1 MKFTVEIDLDW
12 IEEDSTIDAE
22 VKHQIMAS
30 VEGKVLKKLQDE
42 VLSSAKEK
50 INTQIQ
56 GMINDNVHAMIS
68 EKVAALMS
76 QPRTSTDDY
85 GRVVKENFTIES
97 LLIEAVESAV
107 TKKTL
112 NSDGRQASGGYND
125 NARYSYFERFST
137 KDIPALI
144 DKQVK
149 TLAEKTQKDIEQ
161 LVKDKIKTEVADKL
175 TNLIVENSTALSL
188 RSEK

>member
-22 VKHQIMAS
+22 VKHQIMTS
-30 VEGKVLKKLQDE
+30 IEGKVLKRLQDE
-42 VLSSAKEK
+42 VLASATAK
-50 INTQIQ
+50 IDAQIQ
-56 GMINDNVHAMIS
+56 GMINDNVHTMVS
-68 EKVAALMS
+68 DKVAALMS

-125 NARYSYFERFST
+125 NARYSYFEWFST

-149 TLAEKTQKDIEQ
+149 ALAEKTQKDIEQ